1 MAVAFT
7 SLGRQVEGT
16 ILPPLT
22 PEGTHTPSP
31 TQLPCR
37 CCPQEGSCLLL
48 HQVSLSG
55 VLCAQAPQ
63 ALSDHDKAGVGVS
76 LPTVETYELMVEKDL
91 VTAVLLPT
99 LFLKHQSRSL
109 YHQDKRWESQQKIAL
124 VS

>member
-1 MAVAFT
+1 MCSV
-7 SLGRQVEGT
+7 
-16 ILPPLT
+16 P
-22 PEGTHTPSP
+22 
-31 TQLPCR
+31 
-37 CCPQEGSCLLL
+37 
-48 HQVSLSG
+48 
-55 VLCAQAPQ
+55 QAPQ